1 MKRIFGFLIGA
12 FVGATLGAAAAL
24 LLAPESGSALRGRLT
39 QRSQGWL
46 GEIQSATA
54 TRRAEMENHWRELMG
69 EVELP

>member
-1 MKRIFGFLIGA
+1 MKKIFGFVIGA
-12 FVGATLGAAAAL
+12 FVGGAIGALTAL
-24 LLAPESGSALRGRLT
+24 LLAPESGPALRGRLT

-54 TRRAEMENHWRELMG
+54 SRRQEMENHWRELMG